1 MHVPRRSDAT
11 GQLDEQRVY
20 HTGNVTGSEEAAAVS
35 YRTPTLKGSLRFH
48 AVMDGAEAPAG
59 GTRNS
64 SQGPPLGLLS
74 MGYFLEHLL
83 PGYPS
88 SDDQGS
94 RRRRRRRPQRRGPCR
109 RAAPSEVFIAAF
121 CHYTIEAIAGGVG
134 ALTQG
139 QSSGPVINQR

>member
-1 MHVPRRSDAT
+1 MSSGEPARVRR
-11 GQLDEQRVY
+11 LY
-20 HTGNVTGSEEAAAVS
+20 HIRNVTGSEEAPAVS
-35 YRTPTLKGSLRFH
+35 YVARAPTLKGSLQFQ

-64 SQGPPLGLLS
+64 NQGPPLGLLS

-88 SDDQGS
+88 SDDQGN
-94 RRRRRRRPQRRGPCR
+94 RRRRRRPQSRGPCR
-109 RAAPSEVFIAAF
+109 RAGPSEVFIAAF

>member
-1 MHVPRRSDAT
+1 MTEPA
-11 GQLDEQRVY
+11 RVGRLY
-20 HTGNVTGSEEAAAVS
+20 RTGNATGSEEAPAASDVGAG
-35 YRTPTLKGSLRFH
+35 TLTLKGSLQFH

-64 SQGPPLGLLS
+64 NQGPPLGLLS

-83 PGYPS
+83 LPGYPS
-88 SDDQGS
+88 SHDQGN
-94 RRRRRRRPQRRGPCR
+94 RRRRRRPQWRGPCR
-109 RAAPSEVFIAAF
+109 RAAPSELFIAAF